1 MINMLNWLDQCGATL
16 VALSVPLTVL
26 LGLLLLARGVVLQR
40 FGARYQYALWLSVPL
55 SCLMLLL
62 PSIQPLSKDTPLYQL
77 QVIAGQTSQQ
87 LVAETARWSV
97 LPVIWLL
104 GVLGLLLVLV
114 YQYGGLTQLLR
125 DSQPVDRQTCEAMTA
140 NELSSRPELRLSPQL
155 VGPFI
160 TGLWRPVVLLPAD
173 FTERYSTE
181 QQRLIIRHELT
192 HWQRGD
198 LAANRLALGM
208 LLLFWFNPLSWLAYR
223 AYRQD
228 QELAC
233 DALVLAT
240 ASSEQKVAYSYA
252 LLSHN
257 TGNRH
262 WALLSH
268 AYGDKKMMKQRL
280 VQLQRQQGMHKTG
293 IALVLALLTMAFNG
307 FSSSAA
313 SIEEAKAKEPVAIVR
328 IEPKYPVEA
337 ARQRV
342 EGYTKSE
349 LKIDGNGAVVG
360 IKIVESYPAGV
371 FDAVSIR
378 AFEKWRFEPSN
389 EGISTTQVQLDFKM
403 DEEPAADAVDNKHTV
418 VPHSN

>member
-1 MINMLNWLDQCGATL
+1 
-16 VALSVPLTVL
+16 
-26 LGLLLLARGVVLQR
+26 
-40 FGARYQYALWLSVPL
+40 
-55 SCLMLLL
+55 
-62 PSIQPLSKDTPLYQL
+62 
-77 QVIAGQTSQQ
+77 
-87 LVAETARWSV
+87 
-97 LPVIWLL
+97 
-104 GVLGLLLVLV
+104 
-114 YQYGGLTQLLR
+114 
-125 DSQPVDRQTCEAMTA
+125 
-140 NELSSRPELRLSPQL
+140 
-155 VGPFI
+155 
-160 TGLWRPVVLLPAD
+160 
-173 FTERYSTE
+173 
-181 QQRLIIRHELT
+181 
-192 HWQRGD
+192 
-198 LAANRLALGM
+198 
-208 LLLFWFNPLSWLAYR
+208 
-223 AYRQD
+223 
-228 QELAC
+228 
-233 DALVLAT
+233 
-240 ASSEQKVAYSYA
+240 
-252 LLSHN
+252 
-257 TGNRH
+257 
-262 WALLSH
+262 
-268 AYGDKKMMKQRL
+268 MMKQRL